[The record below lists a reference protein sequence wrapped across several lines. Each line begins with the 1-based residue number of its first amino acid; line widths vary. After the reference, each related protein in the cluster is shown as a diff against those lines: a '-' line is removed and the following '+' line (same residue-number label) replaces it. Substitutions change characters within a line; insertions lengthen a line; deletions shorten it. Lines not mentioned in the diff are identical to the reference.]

1 MNFKFFKTKFTLYL
15 LFWLGTSC
23 FFYKEGKSEVS
34 LLKQDQKTSISN
46 SDSGIKQGNSQSLLS
61 RNLLQEDEF
70 ATGWKKKSPSK
81 AFLLSLALPGT
92 GQIYSGDKT
101 KGKLFLSAEAVWWG
115 SFWLFKTLGN
125 WKEED
130 YKNFAAARAGVNLEG
145 KPEDFFSNL
154 SFYSSRDEYNQFTRL
169 YNGPTEPIYPEDD
182 LWNWEWE
189 STEMRL
195 KYRDLR
201 NQSKTFDRRALYS
214 VGAAIL
220 SRIVSGLDAART
232 AKKYNQKKSLEQA
245 GWEFHPQLD
254 FSKSGLKWKL
264 LCKKSF

>member
-1 MNFKFFKTKFTLYL
+1 MIIKNRHLKLAIILVLGAGMFSFSEAEVFSYAGL
-15 LFWLGTSC
+15 LKSD
-23 FFYKEGKSEVS
+23 KEILLSNVGGIKSQNSQTS
-34 LLKQDQKTSISN
+34 LL
-46 SDSGIKQGNSQSLLS
+46 
-61 RNLLQEDEF
+61 RNNLQQEEEF

-81 AFLLSLALPGT
+81 AFFLSLALPGT
-92 GQIYSGDKT
+92 GQLYSGDKT
-101 KGKLFLSAEAVWWG
+101 KAKVFLGAEAVWWG
-115 SFWLFKTLGN
+115 SFWLFKTLSN

-130 YKNFAAARAGVNLEG
+130 YKNFPAAHAGVNLQG
-145 KPEDFFSNL
+145 KSYDFFSNL
-154 SFYSSRDEYNQFTRL
+154 AFYGSRDEYNQFTRL

-182 LWNWEWE
+182 FWNWEWE

-201 NQSKTFDRRALYS
+201 NQSKTFDRRALYA

-220 SRIVSGLDAART
+220 SRIVSGLDAAKT

-245 GWEFHPQLD
+245 GWELQPQLD

>member
-1 MNFKFFKTKFTLYL
+1 MKITSRQVQLAI
-15 LFWLGTSC
+15 LFVFSVGIISFLRAEDFSC
-23 FFYKEGKSEVS
+23 AS
-34 LLKQDQKTSISN
+34 LLKQDKEISLAR
-46 SDSGIKQGNSQSLLS
+46 SGVFKQESSHSLLL
-61 RNLLQEDEF
+61 RNYLQQEEEF
-70 ATGWKKKSPSK
+70 STGWKKKSPSK

-92 GQIYSGDKT
+92 GQLYSGDKT
-101 KGKLFLSAEAVWWG
+101 KAKVFLGAEAVWWG
-115 SFWLFKTLGN
+115 SFWLFKTLSN

-130 YKNFAAARAGVNLEG
+130 YKNFAAAHAGVDLQG
-145 KPEDFFSNL
+145 KSDDFFSNL
-154 SFYSSRDEYNQFTRL
+154 AFYGSRDEYNQFTRL

-189 STEMRL
+189 SAEMRL

-220 SRIVSGLDAART
+220 SRIVSGLDAARS
-232 AKKYNQKKSLEQA
+232 AKRYNQKKSLEQA
-245 GWEFHPQLD
+245 GWEFQPQLN

-264 LCKKSF
+264 LCKKNF

>member
-1 MNFKFFKTKFTLYL
+1 MIIKNRQLKLAIL
-15 LFWLGTSC
+15 LVFSTGIISFLNAEDFSYT
-23 FFYKEGKSEVS
+23 S
-34 LLKQDQKTSISN
+34 LLKSDKEISLSN
-46 SDSGIKQGNSQSLLS
+46 IGAITQENSQTLLIRNSLQ
-61 RNLLQEDEF
+61 QEEEF

-92 GQIYSGDKT
+92 GQIYSGDKN

-125 WKEED
+125 WKKED
-130 YKNFAAARAGVNLEG
+130 YKNFAAAHAGVDLEG
-145 KPEDFFSNL
+145 KPENFFSNL

-169 YNGPTEPIYPEDD
+169 YNGPTEPVYPEDD
-182 LWNWEWE
+182 FWNWEWE
-189 STEMRL
+189 SPEMRL

-201 NQSKTFDRRALYS
+201 NQSKTFDRRAMYA
-214 VGAAIL
+214 VGAAIF

-254 FSKSGLKWKL
+254 FSKSGLQWKL